1 MESKLPLFKTFFAIS
16 SIAFSL
22 VLVLIVPSRS
32 YAATAFIEPSQ
43 GTINARTFQVVLHVE
58 SSISEPEIASTN
70 IKISYPASVTAT
82 EITEGDFDSYL
93 EKTIDSTAR
102 VVTIKAVNNAQNYK
116 SGDVELGLVKFTT
129 NQDTGQVQLV
139 ISEQSEITGAGGE
152 QLFTESINSNFTL
165 KYEDPT
171 GTTATDP
178 TTTTT
183 TTTTDTTGTAPETGI
198 NETLQYVLISA
209 AMLIGGLY
217 LSRGT
222 LKIRK

>member
-1 MESKLPLFKTFFAIS
+1 MESKLPLYKNLLTIS
-16 SIAFSL
+16 SIGFFS
-22 VLVLIVPSRS
+22 VLALLVPSNS
-32 YAATAFIEPSQ
+32 FAATAFIEPSQ
-43 GTINARTFQVVLHVE
+43 GTINAKTFQVVIHVE
-58 SSISEPEIASTN
+58 SSISEPEIASSN

-93 EKTIDSTAR
+93 EKTIDTTAR

-129 NQDTGQVQLV
+129 NQDTGQVQLA

-165 KYEDPT
+165 KYEGVDT
-171 GTTATDP
+171 TTATD

-183 TTTTDTTGTAPETGI
+183 TTSDTTGTAPETGI

>member
-1 MESKLPLFKTFFAIS
+1 MESKLPLYKNLLTIS
-16 SIAFSL
+16 SIGFFS
-22 VLVLIVPSRS
+22 VLALLVPSNS
-32 YAATAFIEPSQ
+32 FAATAFIEPSQ
-43 GTINARTFQVVLHVE
+43 GTINAKTFQVVIHVE
-58 SSISEPEIASTN
+58 SSISEPEIASSN

-93 EKTIDSTAR
+93 EKTIDTTAR

-129 NQDTGQVQLV
+129 NQDTGQVQLA

-165 KYEDPT
+165 KYEGVDT
-171 GTTATDP
+171 TTATD
-178 TTTTT
+178 TTTT

>member
-1 MESKLPLFKTFFAIS
+1 MESKLPLYKNLLTIS
-16 SIAFSL
+16 SIGFFS
-22 VLVLIVPSRS
+22 VLALLVPSNS
-32 YAATAFIEPSQ
+32 LAATAFIEPSQ
-43 GTINARTFQVVLHVE
+43 GTINAKTFQVVIHVE
-58 SSISEPEIASTN
+58 SSISEPEIASSN

-93 EKTIDSTAR
+93 EKTIDTTAR

-129 NQDTGQVQLV
+129 NQDTGQVQLA

-165 KYEDPT
+165 KYEGVDT
-171 GTTATDP
+171 TTATD
-178 TTTTT
+178 TTTT